1 MLKNF
6 AEQNGTL
13 VGKVVI
19 NVHKLISRAGTDVM
33 QAFTI
38 AGEGDTG
45 QVLPSRYLS
54 AVLRLDMPGQ
64 TASGLR
70 APR

>member
-1 MLKNF
+1 M
-6 AEQNGTL
+6 

-19 NVHKLISRAGTDVM
+19 NVHKLVTRAGTDVM

-45 QVLPSRYLS
+45 HVLQSRYMS
-54 AVLRLDMPGQ
+54 AVLRLEFPSMPS
-64 TASGLR
+64 AVSR
-70 APR
+70 AKA